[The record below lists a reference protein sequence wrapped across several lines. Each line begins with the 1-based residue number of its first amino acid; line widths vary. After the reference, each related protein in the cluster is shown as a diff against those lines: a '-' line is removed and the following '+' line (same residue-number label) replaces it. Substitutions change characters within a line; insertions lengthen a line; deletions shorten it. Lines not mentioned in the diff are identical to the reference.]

1 MDERHGPYRFESGGF
16 AFLLDRENVLRLKGM
31 ADFETQEEPA
41 VAEQFLRL
49 RAEAWAETLNSV
61 GGQGSPPDPVGAA
74 GTPPAEIAVRVDPHQ
89 RKAHLV
95 RDQTVVVSADI

>member
-1 MDERHGPYRFESGGF
+1 MDERHGPYRFECGGF

-49 RAEAWAETLNSV
+49 RAEVWAETLNSV
-61 GGQGSPPDPVGAA
+61 GGQDSLGAA
-74 GTPPAEIAVRVDPHQ
+74 GSPPAEIAVRVDPHQ